1 MKDVAEAQVLV
12 SWCRERKEM
21 LHMDGHSNDTVC
33 DAMCVRHC
41 ARLLEARK
49 RRHGEGDGRRESR
62 DRRDQYVRLTTE
74 CTNDVTLFFK
84 GDESVNCESRG
95 RKVIGRQ
102 TSNAKRST
110 RHAPPQPGSVLR
122 YGMHVTPSFSHRT
135 VAAFPCPERCEGRL

>member
-74 CTNDVTLFFK
+74 YTNDVTLFFK

-95 RKVIGRQ
+95 E
-102 TSNAKRST
+102 SNRTTNLKRETVNATCSPAT
-110 RHAPPQPGSVLR
+110 RLRFALWDARHAFLLTSDCGCISVPR
-122 YGMHVTPSFSHRT
+122 EV
-135 VAAFPCPERCEGRL
+135 